1 VVYVIVVTINLVV
14 MMVDSLISED
24 GGMEGWRDGGTMHW
38 EMEPLINGFWINRE
52 RKVGY

>member
-24 GGMEGWRDGGTMHW
+24 GGMEGWWDYALGNGTIDKW
-38 EMEPLINGFWINRE
+38 LLD
-52 RKVGY
+52 K